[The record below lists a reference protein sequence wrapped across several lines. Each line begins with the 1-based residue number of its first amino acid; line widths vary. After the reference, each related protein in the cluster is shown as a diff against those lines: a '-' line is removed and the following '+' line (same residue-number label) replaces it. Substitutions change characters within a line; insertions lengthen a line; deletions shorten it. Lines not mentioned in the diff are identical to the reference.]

1 MTAIKN
7 KKEDLYICY
16 KEDGK
21 LAIKKVQGQQL
32 NDYPDVYYAKV
43 DNKNYQLIHK
53 PSGLLIVQES
63 SKKSLLEQW
72 ENGTK
77 ERYERVD
84 LNTRYFKE
92 HVEEF
97 NKLIQDYKE

>member
-7 KKEDLYICY
+7 KNEDLYICFM
-16 KEDGK
+16 ENGTMSV
-21 LAIKKVQGQQL
+21 KKVQGQQL
-32 NDYPDVYYAKV
+32 SDNPDVYYSKV
-43 DNKNYQLIHK
+43 ENGNYQFIHK

-63 SKKSLLEQW
+63 SEKSLLEQW

-84 LNTRYFKE
+84 LNAIYFKE

>member
-7 KKEDLYICY
+7 KKEDLYICF
-16 KEDGK
+16 KEHGK
-21 LAIKKVQGQQL
+21 LAIKKVQGQPL
-32 NDYPDVYYAKV
+32 IDYPDVYYTKI

-63 SKKSLLEQW
+63 SKKSLLERW

-77 ERYERVD
+77 ERYDKVNKD
-84 LNTRYFKE
+84 TRYFRE